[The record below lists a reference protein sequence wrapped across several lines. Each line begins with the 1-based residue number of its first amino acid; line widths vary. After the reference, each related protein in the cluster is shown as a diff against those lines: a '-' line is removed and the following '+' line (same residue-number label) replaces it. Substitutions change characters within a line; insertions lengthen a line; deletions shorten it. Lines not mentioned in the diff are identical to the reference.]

1 MATGYLRYPH
11 VHGDLIT
18 FVAGD
23 DVWLVRRRG
32 GRAWRL
38 SADATQ
44 VSHPRF
50 SRDGTQDGVDQLAGR
65 EPRGLCL

>member
-23 DVWLVRRRG
+23 DVLARRG
-32 GRAWRL
+32 
-38 SADATQ
+38 
-44 VSHPRF
+44 
-50 SRDGTQDGVDQLAGR
+50 
-65 EPRGLCL
+65 